1 MSASSE
7 ATVSVQHVDDLK
19 PDVVEAL
26 LRWALALADTKHTM
40 GMRISE
46 WVNGTPALEAAV
58 GASALTQDELGHARA
73 YFAFLRDFPGAPDA
87 LGFENDLEAR
97 DVYYNPRI
105 LNEPWDS
112 WLEMVAVNVLLDR
125 ALSVAVAATGESTF
139 APMRTRAAK
148 ILQEEEY
155 HRVFGDTW
163 LARLAARGDRRT
175 DRLQEAVNR
184 YWPVTLA
191 WFGPDDDRIVAALY
205 HDNVLDA
212 TPDQM
217 RARWLEQVGPLLQ
230 RHGLEVPQGEPDWSR
245 WNDAFRDI
253 NPR

>member
-1 MSASSE
+1 MSATSE
-7 ATVSVQHVDDLK
+7 AAESIQHVDDLK
-19 PDVVEAL
+19 PEVVEAL
-26 LRWALALADTKHTM
+26 LRWALALADTKHTI

-125 ALSVAVAATGESTF
+125 ALSVAVAATQNSVF
-139 APMRTRAAK
+139 APIRTRAAK

-163 LARLAARGDRRT
+163 LARLAARGDQRT
-175 DRLQEAVNR
+175 NRLQEAINR
-184 YWPVTLA
+184 YWPVSLA
-191 WFGPDDDRIVAALY
+191 WFGPGNDRIAGTL
-205 HDNVLDA
+205 HQDNVLGA
-212 TPDQM
+212 TPEQM
-217 RARWLEQVGPLLQ
+217 RARWLEQATPLLE
-230 RHGLEVPQGEPDWSR
+230 RHGLAVPEDEPEWSR
-245 WNDAFRDI
+245 WNDAFRDL
-253 NPR
+253 NP